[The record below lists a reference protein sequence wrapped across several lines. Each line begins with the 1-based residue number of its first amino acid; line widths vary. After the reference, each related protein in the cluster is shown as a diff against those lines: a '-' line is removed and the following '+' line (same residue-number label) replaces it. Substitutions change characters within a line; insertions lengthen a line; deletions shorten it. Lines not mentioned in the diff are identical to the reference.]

1 MASDKQ
7 EIEWQFDAPDLSL
20 VATWLRQHGSA
31 DGWHV
36 REGGTQEITDTYFDT
51 PEWHL
56 FRAGYVLRMRWRPDH
71 PVEVTLK
78 SFGSRKAGLRS
89 RREIS
94 EWLADATGDHSDLLT
109 QVSGPVRQH
118 IRIILGQRRWPDRVL
133 FSTRTQRAYFVLHAD
148 HADLAEIALD
158 TTGFYDHHR
167 PVSATLVR
175 VEVELLSPESAED
188 VARFVAQ
195 VRAACGL
202 RPATRSKFELGL
214 RAQGLKPT
222 FVPDLGE
229 PARAAKVGGAEEIA
243 TLAFAVLREHFA
255 RWLTVEP
262 AVRLGEDVE
271 AIHRGR
277 AALRRLRSALSLFRA
292 HLPAEAQHYRQE
304 LAWIAGLLGAARD
317 LDVQREQLAAW
328 RADRAFPWAGDLNP
342 VAEWLVRQRA
352 KAQATLLRGLNSA
365 RYRRLVS
372 AFARFLRAGE
382 AATGESGHTPIRQ
395 ALPELIRKRHAK
407 LRKLGDTLRR
417 DSPLEDYHELRI
429 RCKRLRYALEA
440 AEHLFRHHQIRA
452 YLSRC
457 VALQDLLGEIQDAHV
472 AARQMRDWAIGAR
485 PPLLPASVFA
495 LGALA
500 HHHMQKVDALLA
512 RFPDLYQGVRAW
524 KPLRK
529 VITE

>member
-1 MASDKQ
+1 
-7 EIEWQFDAPDLSL
+7 
-20 VATWLRQHGSA
+20 
-31 DGWHV
+31 
-36 REGGTQEITDTYFDT
+36 
-51 PEWHL
+51 
-56 FRAGYVLRMRWRPDH
+56 
-71 PVEVTLK
+71 
-78 SFGSRKAGLRS
+78 
-89 RREIS
+89 
-94 EWLADATGDHSDLLT
+94 
-109 QVSGPVRQH
+109 
-118 IRIILGQRRWPDRVL
+118 
-133 FSTRTQRAYFVLHAD
+133 
-148 HADLAEIALD
+148 
-158 TTGFYDHHR
+158 
-167 PVSATLVR
+167 
-175 VEVELLSPESAED
+175 
-188 VARFVAQ
+188 
-195 VRAACGL
+195 
-202 RPATRSKFELGL
+202 
-214 RAQGLKPT
+214 
-222 FVPDLGE
+222 
-229 PARAAKVGGAEEIA
+229 
-243 TLAFAVLREHFA
+243 
-255 RWLTVEP
+255 
-262 AVRLGEDVE
+262 
-271 AIHRGR
+271 
-277 AALRRLRSALSLFRA
+277 
-292 HLPAEAQHYRQE
+292 
-304 LAWIAGLLGAARD
+304 
-317 LDVQREQLAAW
+317 
-328 RADRAFPWAGDLNP
+328 

-352 KAQATLLRGLNSA
+352 KAQAALLRGLNSA

-440 AEHLFRHHQIRA
+440 AEHLFHHHQIRA

-500 HHHMQKVDALLA
+500 HHHTQKVDALLA

>member
-1 MASDKQ
+1 MASDKR

-31 DGWHV
+31 NGWQV

-51 PEWHL
+51 SQWHL

-94 EWLADATGDHSDLLT
+94 EWLADASGDHSALLT

-118 IRIILGQRRWPDRVL
+118 IRTILGQRQWPARVL
-133 FSTRTQRAYFVLHAD
+133 FSTRTQRAHFVLYAD
-148 HADLAEIALD
+148 HTDLAEIALD
-158 TTGFYDHHR
+158 TTGFYGHQH

-195 VRAACGL
+195 MRAACGL
-202 RPATRSKFELGL
+202 RPAMRSKFELGL

-255 RWLTVEP
+255 HWLTIEP
-262 AVRLGEDVE
+262 AVRLGEDAE

-277 AALRRLRSALSLFRA
+277 VALRRLRSALSLFRT
-292 HLPAEAQHYRQE
+292 HLPAEAQHYRE
-304 LAWIAGLLGAARD
+304 DLAWIADLLGVVRD
-317 LDVQREQLAAW
+317 LDVQREQLVAW
-328 RADRAFPWAGDLNP
+328 QADRAFPWASDLNM

-352 KAQATLLRGLNSA
+352 KAQAVLLRGLNSA

-372 AFARFLRAGE
+372 AFARFLRAGGV
-382 AATGESGHTPIRQ
+382 AASENGRMPIRQ
-395 ALPELIRKRHAK
+395 ALPELIRKRHTK

-417 DSPLEDYHELRI
+417 DSPLEDYHDLRI
-429 RCKRLRYALEA
+429 CCKRLRYALEA
-440 AEHLFRHHQIRA
+440 AEHLFDREIRV

-472 AARQMRDWAIGAR
+472 AARQMRDWAINAR
-485 PPLLPASVFA
+485 PPLPPAAVFA

-500 HHHMQKVDALLA
+500 HHHAQQVDALLA